1 MAQSL
6 ENGIKMVPI
15 DNIVFTYEVV
25 SKSFLYSAP
34 LVKGEGL
41 YDVAKGYFLPSSPY
55 ISVGPFAIEDIAKSE
70 NEVTDLSEKNNVSF
84 QGVLVHQI

>member
-6 ENGIKMVPI
+6 ENGIKMVPVDSI
-15 DNIVFTYEVV
+15 EFTYEVV
-25 SKSFLYSAP
+25 SKSFIYSAP

-41 YDVAKGYFLPSSPY
+41 YDVGKGLFLPSSPY
-55 ISVGPFAIEDIAKSE
+55 VSVGPFSIEDIAQPE
-70 NEVTDLSEKNNVSF
+70 NEVTDIPNETHVSF